1 MACFSEKFVCT
12 ILCHPKSRALKTF
25 FLWLVMATFQYG
37 KIAILLYGNN
47 RAHTDR
53 VFNVT
58 KASLLEITQNYIR
71 FNPRNWETWRERRSL
86 RILDSSGGRSLLLT
100 PLYLWVIVMM
110 IWFWSCLPFYFL
122 IKSNLLLSNLIQ
134 SMLTDRILCV
144 LTWRPFR
151 ILSSSSLLPPP
162 PFNRFP
168 HLLIIWADFYLRW
181 SSFDLDHWTANSL
194 RKATFA
200 NICIDLH
207 KLFILKV
214 KHNLGIFHFPECVIF
229 CLFIPS
235 WILREMSKLIR
246 FQLASITGPEEYR
259 VLDGD
264 VKTDKG
270 HIHGKGAPFK
280 TDKRKMREVNLKTD
294 KNKYRGWP
302 SKH

>member
-58 KASLLEITQNYIR
+58 KATLLKITQNYIR
-71 FNPRNWETWRERRSL
+71 FNPRNWETWRGSL

-122 IKSNLLLSNLIQ
+122 IKSYLLLSNLIQ

-144 LTWRPFR
+144 LRGRLFI
-151 ILSSSSLLPPP
+151 ILSSSSLILVSAPYLSDPGVP
-162 PFNRFP
+162 GVRYMG
-168 HLLIIWADFYLRW
+168 HLLQ
-181 SSFDLDHWTANSL
+181 T
-194 RKATFA
+194 
-200 NICIDLH
+200 
-207 KLFILKV
+207 
-214 KHNLGIFHFPECVIF
+214 
-229 CLFIPS
+229 
-235 WILREMSKLIR
+235 
-246 FQLASITGPEEYR
+246 
-259 VLDGD
+259 
-264 VKTDKG
+264 
-270 HIHGKGAPFK
+270 
-280 TDKRKMREVNLKTD
+280 
-294 KNKYRGWP
+294 
-302 SKH
+302 

>member
-1 MACFSEKFVCT
+1 MILIMPSLLFSYQV
-12 ILCHPKSRALKTF
+12 I
-25 FLWLVMATFQYG
+25 
-37 KIAILLYGNN
+37 
-47 RAHTDR
+47 
-53 VFNVT
+53 
-58 KASLLEITQNYIR
+58 ASLLKSYPIY
-71 FNPRNWETWRERRSL
+71 
-86 RILDSSGGRSLLLT
+86 
-100 PLYLWVIVMM
+100 WVI
-110 IWFWSCLPFYFL
+110 S
-122 IKSNLLLSNLIQ
+122 SLIQ

-168 HLLIIWADFYLRW
+168 HLLIIKADFDLRW

-207 KLFILKV
+207 ITKLFMLKV
-214 KHNLGIFHFPECVIF
+214 KHNLGSFQFPVCVIF

-270 HIHGKGAPFK
+270 HIQEGRPLQNRY
-280 TDKRKMREVNLKTD
+280 KRNRE
-294 KNKYRGWP
+294 
-302 SKH
+302 SKLI